1 MIEVDAIA
9 GEFDAVVEAAALFE
23 RDWYRAGQPVAG
35 NLAVG
40 AYAAA
45 MVFGMIGDPSARDR
59 WIGITRGLVPSPDRF
74 EGEHVI
80 WRVTFDALL
89 ALHLDDPESACEH
102 LDAAPAPDTFST
114 DPTAPLW
121 ASWYAAAWVEAGVL
135 AGRPDAGARFE
146 RALSYIRGNGI
157 AVAIVDRAAALHDG
171 RRGELA
177 GIADRFGSAGCRYQQ
192 ERTATLARQMKDR
205 RRPR

>member
-23 RDWYRAGQPVAG
+23 RDWHRAGRPVAG

-45 MVFGMIGDPSARDR
+45 TVFGMLGDSAARDR
-59 WIGITRGLVPSPDRF
+59 WIEITRGLVPSPERF
-74 EGEHVI
+74 EGSHVI
-80 WRVTFDALL
+80 WRVTLDALL
-89 ALHLDDPESACEH
+89 ALHLDDPESACEY
-102 LDAAPAPDTFST
+102 LDVAPAPDTFST

-121 ASWYAAAWVEAGVL
+121 APWYAAAWVEAGVL

-146 RALSYIRGNGI
+146 RARSYIRGNGI
-157 AVAIVDRAAALHDG
+157 AVAIVDRAAAVHDG
-171 RRGELA
+171 RPDLLD
-177 GIADRFGSAGCRYQQ
+177 GIADRFAIGRLPLSTGANGD
-192 ERTATLARQMKDR
+192 ARPSR
-205 RRPR
+205 